1 MKEELKKYLWDG
13 AEGRDTL
20 AYRRMCYDSREN
32 VLRDYSRE
40 YLKEI
45 YFKFYYQLDKRSRD
59 FWKTVLGIP
68 EEEVEKK
75 AKKDFREAC
84 KIWNY

>member
-1 MKEELKKYLWDG
+1 MKKYLWDG
-13 AEGRDTL
+13 AKGEEAL

-45 YFKFYYQLDKRSRD
+45 YLKFYYQLDKRSRN
-59 FWKTVLGIP
+59 FWKAVLGIP
-68 EEEVEKK
+68 EEEIEKK
-75 AKKDFREAC
+75 VKKDFREAC